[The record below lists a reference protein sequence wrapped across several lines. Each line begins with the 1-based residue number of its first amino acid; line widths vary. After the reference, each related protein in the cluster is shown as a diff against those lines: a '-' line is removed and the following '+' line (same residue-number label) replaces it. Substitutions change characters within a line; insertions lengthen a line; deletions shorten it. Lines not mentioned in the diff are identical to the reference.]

1 MQYTTFFYD
10 CLDKIMVEAGEVNR
24 MRWAARRGMLEL
36 DLLLEPFVD
45 QHYANLSAEDR
56 ETFEQFMTCQ
66 DQDLYAYLMQRVQ
79 PDDPKFAALV
89 VTIRKLTGA
98 PQA

>member
-1 MQYTTFFYD
+1 MQYTTFLGV
-10 CLDKIMVEAGEVNR
+10 CLDEGMVEAGEVNR

-45 QHYANLSAEDR
+45 QHYANLNAADR
-56 ETFEQFMTCQ
+56 ATFEEFMTCQ

-98 PQA
+98 PEA

>member
-1 MQYTTFFYD
+1 
-10 CLDKIMVEAGEVNR
+10 MVDTAEVNR

-45 QHYANLSAEDR
+45 QHYANLNADDR
-56 ETFEQFMTCQ
+56 ATFERFMSCQ

-79 PDDPKFAALV
+79 PEDPAFAALV
-89 VTIRKLTGA
+89 TTIRRLTGA
-98 PQA
+98 PQV